1 MLYIGNRNVGFLKTL
16 GKMIPKLFTSDE
28 ATNATIAEYLVIN
41 IVLFFFDAVF
51 ASRKSVYDAKT
62 PGEAVQNCLS
72 DIVQC
77 TKDAISYIGE
87 LKSPT
92 CAPGLDY
99 DAGLCYEPCKAGYT
113 GVGPVCWSQTPQGWR
128 DDGAFIHDSY
138 ARPQHW
144 QVDLPTPPGA
154 TRTAAC
160 TMDFGPY
167 GGVYTDCG
175 DTRITSA
182 QHGADMSKDFGPGWH
197 KTAACT
203 IQKGGIVTS
212 CELYGQGCN
221 PGEVKV
227 GSMCYELPRP
237 GYHCDLLNCY
247 RDCPP
252 GYKDIGISCQK
263 DSYGRGVGKVP
274 SQCPKGYMWD
284 GALTC
289 GPTTQ
294 YMRRLQEGK
303 DPTEDD
309 SSDGTWIPWVVGGGL
324 AVAGVAYFALKK

>member
-1 MLYIGNRNVGFLKTL
+1 M
-16 GKMIPKLFTSDE
+16 
-28 ATNATIAEYLVIN
+28 
-41 IVLFFFDAVF
+41 
-51 ASRKSVYDAKT
+51 
-62 PGEAVQNCLS
+62 QNCLS
-72 DIVQC
+72 DLVQC

-92 CAPGLDY
+92 CAPGLET
-99 DAGLCYEPCKAGYT
+99 DAGLCYKPCKAGYT

-160 TMDFGPY
+160 TMDFGHTVVSTPTVEILASPVHSTGRY
-167 GGVYTDCG
+167 EQGLRTRMAQDSGVY
-175 DTRITSA
+175 
-182 QHGADMSKDFGPGWH
+182 HPE
-197 KTAACT
+197 
-203 IQKGGIVTS
+203 GGIVTS

-221 PGEVKV
+221 PGEVKE

-237 GYHCDLLNCY
+237 GYHCDLVNCY

-263 DSYGRGVGKVP
+263 DSYGRGVGEVP
-274 SQCPKGYMWD
+274 SQCRRD
-284 GALTC
+284 IC
-289 GPTTQ
+289 GMAHSLVAPLISICADC
-294 YMRRLQEGK
+294 RREG
-303 DPTEDD
+303 
-309 SSDGTWIPWVVGGGL
+309 S
-324 AVAGVAYFALKK
+324 YRR